1 MGSKCCAENE
11 KADKFALG
19 VAIRVFGGLLVLF
32 SIVELGVGGTAYT
45 FLTNVKLGGW
55 WGAILTLVAG
65 VLGLVYK
72 PKSVIISAIVI
83 SIFGIIIALVAA
95 SVDVIAAE
103 ILRQQACISSTGTV
117 SGTHISSF
125 DIIKSYNSAQAQQ
138 VIQLI
143 MNLANA

>member
-83 SIFGIIIALVAA
+83 SIFGIIIAVVAA
-95 SVDVIAAE
+95 SVDGIAAAV
-103 ILRQQACISSTGTV
+103 ILTEQACISSTGTV
-117 SGTHISSF
+117 SGTHISF
-125 DIIKSYNSAQAQQ
+125 I
-138 VIQLI
+138 
-143 MNLANA
+143 

>member
-32 SIVELGVGGTAYT
+32 SIVELGVGGTAFS
-45 FLTNVKLGGW
+45 FLTNVKLGGGW

-83 SIFGIIIALVAA
+83 SIFGIIIAVVAA
-95 SVDVIAAE
+95 SVDAIAAE

-117 SGTHISSF
+117 SGTHISF
-125 DIIKSYNSAQAQQ
+125 I
-138 VIQLI
+138 
-143 MNLANA
+143 